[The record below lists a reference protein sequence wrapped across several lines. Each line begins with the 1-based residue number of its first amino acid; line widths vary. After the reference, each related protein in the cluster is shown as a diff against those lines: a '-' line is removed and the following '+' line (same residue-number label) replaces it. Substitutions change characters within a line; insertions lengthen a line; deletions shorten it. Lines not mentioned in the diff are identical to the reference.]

1 MFFGVSFFFSFP
13 LYGLFVNGMNCLGH
27 TFKEV
32 TAYFSLHFRL
42 MTSIEDFF
50 GGGRENYLQTS
61 VCTSEDPGVKA
72 RLCHLQNKIFK
83 LYYFYLLVREGHP
96 ETHVTHGLGIRKMYE
111 IWGSNTRLLWKCWN
125 SGNPWR
131 KYDSGDININILEW
145 KNSDF

>member
-111 IWGSNTRLLWKCWN
+111 I
-125 SGNPWR
+125 
-131 KYDSGDININILEW
+131 
-145 KNSDF
+145 